1 MSVSGKVPA
10 PRLGAYCYPQNALG
24 RGLTTT
30 RWRLVAGVSLSG
42 SRETRV
48 GAQRSL
54 PPRASAPDGQN
65 VRMPLRGH

>member
-24 RGLTTT
+24 RGLTHTLAT
-30 RWRLVAGVSLSG
+30 LAGVSLSG

-54 PPRASAPDGQN
+54 PPRASAPEGQN